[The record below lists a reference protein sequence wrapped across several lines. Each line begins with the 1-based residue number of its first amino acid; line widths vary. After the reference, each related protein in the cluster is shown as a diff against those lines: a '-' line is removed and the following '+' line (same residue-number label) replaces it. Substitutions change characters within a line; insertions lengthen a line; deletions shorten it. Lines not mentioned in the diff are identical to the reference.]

1 MSNTPT
7 ALAVP
12 HVLGRGLEV
21 PVVGGGTVRYADLD
35 NAASTPP
42 LVGVWES
49 VEAFM
54 PWYASVH
61 RGDGYKSQVAT
72 AAYES
77 ARQAV
82 RAFVNAG
89 RDDAVVI
96 TRNTTDAVNLLA
108 RCLPSGTT
116 VLTTSAE
123 HHANML
129 AWRRYADV
137 VELPVPASREEALQR
152 AESALRARPVARPV
166 LLAVTG
172 ASNVTGEVWPVAE
185 MATLARR
192 YGARVFIDAAQ
203 LAPHRPVD
211 MAGWGLDWVAFSGHK
226 LYAPFGAGALVGRSD
241 WLAGAEPYLF
251 GGGAVDEVTVSGAT
265 WADMPARHEGGSPN
279 VVGAVA
285 LAAACTI
292 LSQVGMGHLAEED
305 RRLAG
310 FLQST
315 LETVPGITVYRTW
328 RDATDRVALATFNL
342 RQHDHPTVAAVLS
355 AEHGIGV
362 RSGSF
367 CAHPL
372 LMHLV
377 GPAGEGQAGCGQR
390 VPGAVRASLG
400 LGSSREDV
408 DRLGDALRGLVR
420 RGPRWAYEPL
430 ADGTMVPAPDDRQ
443 WLANP
448 WDQATPQI
456 NASRPAAL
464 GMLL

>member
-1 MSNTPT
+1 
-7 ALAVP
+7 
-12 HVLGRGLEV
+12 
-21 PVVGGGTVRYADLD
+21 
-35 NAASTPP
+35 
-42 LVGVWES
+42 
-49 VEAFM
+49 M

-82 RAFVNAG
+82 GAFVNAG
-89 RDDAVVI
+89 TDDAVVI

-108 RCLPSGTT
+108 RCLPAGTT
-116 VLTTSAE
+116 VITTSAE
-123 HHANML
+123 HHANIL
-129 AWRRYADV
+129 AWRSHADL
-137 VELPVPASREEALQR
+137 VELPVPASGEEALQR

-192 YGARVFIDAAQ
+192 YGARVFVDAAQ

-211 MAGWGLDWVAFSGHK
+211 VAGWGLDWVALSGHK

-241 WLAGAEPYLF
+241 WLASAEPYLL
-251 GGGAVDEVTVSGAT
+251 GGGVADEVTGQGAT
-265 WADMPARHEGGSPN
+265 WAGLPARHEGGSPN

-292 LSQVGMGHLAEED
+292 LSDMGMDLVAEED
-305 RRLAG
+305 RSLAARLE
-310 FLQST
+310 ST
-315 LETVPGITVYRTW
+315 LETVPGLDIYRTW
-328 RDATDRVALATFNL
+328 ADATDRVALSAFNL
-342 RQHDHPTVAAVLS
+342 RERGHPEVAAVLS
-355 AEHGIGV
+355 AEHAIGV

-377 GPAGEGQAGCGQR
+377 EPTGYGQAGCGRR

-400 LGSSREDV
+400 LGSSSDDV
-408 DRLGDALRGLVR
+408 DRLGDALRELVR
-420 RGPRWAYEPL
+420 RGPGWTYEQL
-430 ADGTMVPAPDDRQ
+430 ADGTVVPVPDDRR
-443 WLANP
+443 WP
-448 WDQATPQI
+448 ATPWGR
-456 NASRPAAL
+456 ALSPAA
-464 GMLL
+464 